1 VISIYPCFPDDVV
14 GEGERPGE
22 AGIGNILSFQLRI
35 HLLHSL
41 ARSDAPRV
49 VRSECGAA
57 QALAEDFVAGAGA
70 EGVVELGEDAA
81 LDLDVTEM
89 ISGY

>member
-1 VISIYPCFPDDVV
+1 VDSRGGDIGDV
-14 GEGERPGE
+14 
-22 AGIGNILSFQLRI
+22 LSLQFRI

-49 VRSECGAA
+49 VCCECGAA
-57 QALAEDFVAGAGA
+57 QALAEDFVAGAGT

-81 LDLDVTEM
+81 LDLLV
-89 ISGY
+89 SGD